1 MSQVWDR
8 LSAGRS
14 VAVDALFELDVR
26 VHAAPARP
34 GRDEVWAPTA
44 SVAPPPRAML
54 ASRSTIGRPS
64 KPSSMPLDGTN
75 HAAGDTYERHDG
87 YNDSGHHHLLRS
99 PDVDTIRGV
108 RRRKRREG
116 TILHEMPGNSFGQA
130 FRITTA
136 GESHGPGNL
145 VIVDGCPPGL
155 PLSADDLIPDLARR
169 RPGQSAIVTQR
180 DEPDAPEILSGVF
193 EGKTTGTSIA
203 ILVRNRDQRSR
214 DYTAIKNKYR
224 PGHAD
229 HTYDAKYGFRDYRGG
244 GRSSARETT
253 VRVAAGAIAKK
264 LITERFGGRVV
275 GYVRQV
281 GEVVADV
288 ADPAAVTLDHVERL
302 PDGRPNIVRC
312 PDAVAAERM
321 VALIERL
328 RGEQNSIGGV
338 AEIVATGVPAGLG
351 EPVFDKLKADLG
363 KALFSLP
370 AVLGVEYGVGFGCAT
385 LRGTASNDVFY
396 AARGAEGATPRIAT
410 RTNRHGGMLGG
421 ISSGMP
427 IVLRAAVKP
436 TSSLSQPQETVTR
449 NGEPTTIATK
459 GRHDPCLLPRFIPMA
474 EAMVALVLADH
485 WLRWQA
491 AGGGA

>member
-1 MSQVWDR
+1 
-8 LSAGRS
+8 
-14 VAVDALFELDVR
+14 
-26 VHAAPARP
+26 
-34 GRDEVWAPTA
+34 
-44 SVAPPPRAML
+44 
-54 ASRSTIGRPS
+54 
-64 KPSSMPLDGTN
+64 
-75 HAAGDTYERHDG
+75 
-87 YNDSGHHHLLRS
+87 
-99 PDVDTIRGV
+99 
-108 RRRKRREG
+108 
-116 TILHEMPGNSFGQA
+116 MPGNSFGQA

-145 VIVDGCPPGL
+145 VIIDGCPPGL
-155 PLSADDLIPDLARR
+155 PLSVDDLLPDLARR

-203 ILVRNRDQRSR
+203 ILIRNRDQRSR
-214 DYTAIKNKYR
+214 DYSAIKDKYR

-229 HTYDAKYGFRDYRGG
+229 QTYDAKYGFRDYRGG

-253 VRVAAGAIAKK
+253 VRVAAGAVAKK
-264 LITERFGGRVV
+264 LIAERFGGRVV

-281 GEVVADV
+281 GELVADV
-288 ADPAAVTLDHVERL
+288 PDPAAVALDQVEQL

-312 PDAVAAERM
+312 PDAAAAERM
-321 VALIERL
+321 VALIERM
-328 RGEQNSIGGV
+328 RAEQNSIGGV
-338 AEIVATGVPAGLG
+338 AEIVAAGVPAGLG

-385 LRGTASNDVFY
+385 LRGTESNDVFC
-396 AARGAEGATPRIAT
+396 ALGAPKDATGGAERSSDSDKGTTDAPGGTGAPAEGQATGTHRIAT

-436 TSSLSQPQETVTR
+436 TSSLPQPQSTVTR
-449 NGEPTTIATK
+449 TGEPTTIATK
-459 GRHDPCLLPRFIPMA
+459 GRHDPCLLPRFVPMA

-491 AGGGA
+491 AGGS